1 MALKS
6 ASFRLLTGELFNTIG
21 QKSDI
26 ALATLFEK
34 RSRLVEG
41 GL

>member
-6 ASFRLLTGELFNTIG
+6 ASFRPLTGELFNTIG
-21 QKSDI
+21 QKATS
-26 ALATLFEK
+26 LATLSEK

>member
-6 ASFRLLTGELFNTIG
+6 ASFRPLTGELFNTIG
-21 QKSDI
+21 QKATSL
-26 ALATLFEK
+26 ALSEK